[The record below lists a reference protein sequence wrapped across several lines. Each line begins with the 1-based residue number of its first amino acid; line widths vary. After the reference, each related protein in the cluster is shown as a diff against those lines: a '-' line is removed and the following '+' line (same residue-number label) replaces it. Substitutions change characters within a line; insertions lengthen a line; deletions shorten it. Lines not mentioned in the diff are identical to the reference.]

1 MKKKL
6 QKNLVF
12 SNASLLSFLLLLS
25 SSTFSEN
32 LSGKETLLNQNLS
45 KAKKLSQITV
55 KGTVTDEKGETLIG
69 VSVVI
74 KGTKSGTTTN
84 VSGIY
89 QISAPDAN
97 SILVFSY
104 LGFTTKEVAVNNQSR
119 IDVVLQEDTKTLSE
133 VVVIGYGEV
142 QRSDVTGA
150 ISSFKP
156 KEVDATQ
163 FGTPDAL
170 IRGRVPGVSV
180 LSQSNQPG
188 GILSVKI
195 RGTNSLRSD
204 NEPLYVVDGVIIN
217 SATEDVR
224 NPTSGA
230 VALDGIT
237 QQNGLTALNS
247 LDIESVE
254 ILKDASAT
262 AIYGSRG
269 ANGVVIITTKKG
281 KAGKATINFTSNV
294 QFSRTSKYLDV
305 LDAVGFAKYRN
316 ELNGGIPLFNSD
328 TLQSIN
334 WQKDVQ
340 GTDVSQTHRLSASGG
355 SADGQTKYFI
365 AGGYQNTEGIVLKTG
380 SKKGDFKFNL
390 TQRLNDRLSL
400 DFGLTAAYIHL
411 VSTTSTEAQALATT
425 SLVGRMLAANPFVSD
440 NFDFND
446 PEAEFVGPRNFINGY
461 DDFSTEKRY
470 LGNLAL
476 NYKISNL
483 FSYKLNLAGDYRN
496 KVRTRYFGTSTFA
509 GRSINGLAGVAD
521 LDRSYY
527 LIENLLFFNKIF
539 KSNHKINGT
548 FGVTYDNTLFQDG
561 TGANANFFD
570 QSLRGDAYGTGQI
583 LYPSSYNKA
592 LTELFS
598 VLARVNYSYKGRYIL
613 TLSGRADGSSKF
625 ADGNR
630 FSYFPAASAAWLISN
645 EKFMEALTPVS
656 NLKLRVGYGAT
667 GNQSI
672 NAYSTLAI
680 FNSVENYNYV
690 SGNSQITGTGPANIS
705 NKGLIWETTTSSNA
719 GIDFGFF
726 NNKITG
732 SVDAYYKQ
740 TKNLLQNFPLPQSSG
755 FASYPV
761 NRGSLENKGIEFGI
775 NAFPITKKDLDI
787 SVGIN
792 MSFNRNK
799 ITDLALP
806 SSNLNGKLEEFYIG
820 QGLSNSGQFVN
831 TPVNI
836 FVVGQPLG
844 LFYGYKTNGIY
855 QNAAETAGQSI
866 NGVIPRPG
874 DYRIV
879 DTNGDK
885 IATGDDR
892 VILGNPNPKF
902 TFGANSSIT
911 YKGISLAVFIDGSYG
926 NQLVN
931 ATEARIG
938 NLSNPNNVLS
948 EYYYNA
954 WSPTNPTNLYPRVGY
969 NYTIFI
975 DRHVE
980 NASFLRLSTLSLG
993 YNLPIEKSK
1002 FAKSISFN
1010 VTGRNIALLTKYR
1023 GFDPE
1028 VNSFGFNSGKIG
1040 VDLNSYPNSRG
1051 LTFGLNV
1058 SF

>member
-1 MKKKL
+1 MNKE
-6 QKNLVF
+6 KNLTFRNVQLSALSATKSKNNF
-12 SNASLLSFLLLLS
+12 FAFATIFFISLLISLGLQAQQKEIVGIV
-25 SSTFSEN
+25 TNE
-32 LSGKETLLNQNLS
+32 SGEPLQ
-45 KAKKLSQITV
+45 
-55 KGTVTDEKGETLIG
+55 GVTAA
-69 VSVVI
+69 I
-74 KGTKSGTTTN
+74 KGNTKNATSTN
-84 VSGIY
+84 ALGRFLIKVSNPNAIIIFTYVGYEAQELAIAGKKDFN
-89 QISAPDAN
+89 ISLKPK
-97 SILVFSY
+97 SQGL
-104 LGFTTKEVAVNNQSR
+104 
-119 IDVVLQEDTKTLSE
+119 ED
-133 VVVIGYGEV
+133 VVVIGYGQA
-142 QRSDVTGA
+142 QRKDVTGA

-156 KEVDATQ
+156 KDVDATQ
-163 FGTPDAL
+163 FGSPDAL
-170 IRGRVPGVSV
+170 LRGRVPGVAV
-180 LSQSNQPG
+180 QSQSSQPG
-188 GILSVKI
+188 GVLSVKI

-237 QQNGLTALNS
+237 QQNGLSALNS

-316 ELNGGIPLFNSD
+316 DLNGGVPLFNSD

-340 GTDVSQTHRLSASGG
+340 GTGVSQTHRLSASGG

-390 TQRLNDRLSL
+390 TQSLNDRLSL

-425 SLVGRMLAANPFVSD
+425 SLVGRMLGANPFVSD

-483 FSYKLNLAGDYRN
+483 FSYKLNVAGDYRN

-509 GRSINGLAGVAD
+509 GQSINGLAGVAN
-521 LDRSYY
+521 LDRNYY
-527 LIENLLFFNKIF
+527 LIENLLFFNKTF
-539 KSNHKINGT
+539 KTDHRLNGT
-548 FGVTYDNTLFQDG
+548 FGVTYDNTLSQDG
-561 TGANANFFD
+561 TGTNASFFD

-583 LYPSSYNKA
+583 LYPSSFNKS

-598 VLARVNYSYKGRYIL
+598 VLARVNYSYRGKYIL

-625 ADGNR
+625 AEDNK
-630 FSYFPAASAAWLISN
+630 FSFFPAASAAWLISN
-645 EKFMEALTPVS
+645 EKFMETATPVS

-672 NAYSTLAI
+672 NAYSTLAR
-680 FNSVENYNYV
+680 FNSGQNFTYV
-690 SGNSQITGTGPANIS
+690 SGNAQITGAGPANIS

-719 GIDFGFF
+719 GLDFGFF

-732 SVDAYYKQ
+732 SVDAYYKK
-740 TKNLLQNFPLPQSSG
+740 TTNLLQNFPLPQSAG
-755 FASYPV
+755 FGSFPT
-761 NRGSLENKGIEFGI
+761 NRGSLENRGIEFGI
-775 NAFPITKKDLDI
+775 NAFPVTKKDLDV

-806 SSNLNGKLEEFYIG
+806 STNLNGQLKEFYLG
-820 QGLSNSGQFVN
+820 EGLTNSGQFVG

-844 LFYGYKTNGIY
+844 LFYGYKTNGIF
-855 QNAAETAGQSI
+855 QNTAETAGQSI
-866 NGVIPRPG
+866 NGVIPKPG

-885 IATGDDR
+885 IVTPDDR

-902 TFGANSSIT
+902 TFGGTSSIT

-931 ATEARIG
+931 ATEARQG
-938 NLSNPNNVLS
+938 NLSIPNNVLS

-954 WSPTNPTNLYPRVGY
+954 WSPTNPSNIYPRVGS
-969 NYTIFI
+969 NYTGTFI

-993 YNLPIEKSK
+993 YKLPIEKSK
-1002 FAKSISFN
+1002 LAKSISFN
-1010 VTGRNIALLTKYR
+1010 VTGRNLALLTKYK